1 MISKN
6 SGFYRDSR
14 ACFKRIKVTE
24 APTARVGGSYCEFFR
39 VNIPA
44 YDTWK
49 KLFFSNDVKPCAY
62 SIVFQKRLFEFP
74 REANLKQQCLIK
86 IKCKNIQSIQQ
97 ARVNHVYCLGL
108 NPGLKKVRFQLASNK
123 TFCPNPQPLSHRQVK
138 QRQITKINKIM
149 LSAPSLP
156 LIGFPHKVYNIRI
169 EMQISISF

>member
-14 ACFKRIKVTE
+14 ACFKRIKVIE
-24 APTARVGGSYCEFFR
+24 VPTARVGGSYCEFFR

-44 YDTWK
+44 YDAWK

-62 SIVFQKRLFEFP
+62 RIVFQKRLFEFS

-97 ARVNHVYCLGL
+97 ARVNHAYCVGL
-108 NPGLKKVRFQLASNK
+108 NPGWKKVRFQLALNK
-123 TFCPNPQPLSHRQVK
+123 TFCPNPQPLK
-138 QRQITKINKIM
+138 
-149 LSAPSLP
+149 
-156 LIGFPHKVYNIRI
+156 
-169 EMQISISF
+169 